1 MNYVIRTTTVV
12 FSLMLAGYATAANE
26 LNRHDVFGLMQ
37 SGYISVGNLS
47 TPEEIATA
55 LKDKAEQAGASHFR
69 ITSLGGNN
77 KLYGTAIIYR

>member
-1 MNYVIRTTTVV
+1 M
-12 FSLMLAGYATAANE
+12 
-26 LNRHDVFGLMQ
+26 
-37 SGYISVGNLS
+37 SVGNLS